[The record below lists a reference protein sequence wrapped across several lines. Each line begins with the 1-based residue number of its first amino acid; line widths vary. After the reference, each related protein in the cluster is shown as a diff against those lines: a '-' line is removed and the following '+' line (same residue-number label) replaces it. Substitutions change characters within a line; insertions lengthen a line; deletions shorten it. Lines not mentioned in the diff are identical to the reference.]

1 MEDIRLVVDLV
12 MALGFAVL
20 GGAIVQRLG
29 LPTLIGYVLA
39 GIAVGPAT
47 PGLDADR
54 DRVILLANLGVAFL
68 MFGLGA
74 EFSFK
79 ELFAVRH
86 ISLIAA
92 AIQIPVTILL
102 GYGVGL
108 VLGWDPRASVLLGTV
123 FAISSSIVMIKMLL
137 SRGEATSPQARV
149 AVGLGVVQDL
159 SLVPIL
165 ALLPLL
171 EGSSEHVLTDLGR
184 SLGVAA
190 LELVVVIVV
199 GTRLVPK
206 ILYIVA
212 KMQSRELF
220 LLTIVVIALGT
231 AYASHEAG
239 LSLALGAFLAG
250 LVVSE
255 SDFDAQVL
263 AEIIPVRD
271 LFATLFFVSLGML
284 FDPALLFDHA
294 TALLFALAALV
305 IGKTLIAGGA
315 FLVAGVDPRTATRV
329 AVLLAQIGEFSFV
342 LINVGLDGGV
352 IGRDKYGLVVAVA
365 LGSILLSPL
374 MVRLGPALVPL
385 AERLPGMARR
395 DVGCGLSIV
404 EQPGLRRHVVICG
417 YGRIGRTLGEALIR
431 RGLRFTVIDI
441 NPAVA
446 RGLQRKGIAA
456 YYGDAAV
463 ESLLRRAGGAEART
477 VAVTVPDMPA
487 ALRAIRLLRTMNSQ
501 VDIITR
507 ANLQTEVELL
517 RSAGANQVVQPEFE
531 AGLEFVRHILRE
543 QGVPRRETETALNWR
558 RTVFY
563 DQRREA
569 VIYREEPE

>member
-1 MEDIRLVVDLV
+1 MEDVRLIVNLV
-12 MALGFAVL
+12 MALGFAVV

-29 LPTLIGYVLA
+29 LPTLIGYVIA
-39 GIAVGPAT
+39 GIVIGPAT

-54 DRVILLANLGVAFL
+54 DRVVLLANLGVAFL

-79 ELFAVRH
+79 ELFAVRRV
-86 ISLIAA
+86 SLIAA
-92 AIQIPVTILL
+92 AVQMPLTTLL
-102 GYGVGL
+102 GLGVGEA
-108 VLGWDPRASVLLGTV
+108 LGWNARASVLLGIA

-165 ALLPLL
+165 AFLPLL
-171 EGSSEHVLTDLGR
+171 EGRSAHIWRQLGQ
-184 SLGVAA
+184 SLGMAT
-190 LELVVVIVV
+190 LELLIVVVV

-206 ILYIVA
+206 ILYAVA
-212 KMQSRELF
+212 MMQSRELF

-231 AYASHEAG
+231 AYASHKAG

-255 SDFDAQVL
+255 SDFDAQVI

-284 FDPALLFDHA
+284 LDPALFFDQPG
-294 TALLFALAALV
+294 ALVLALAALV
-305 IGKTLIAGGA
+305 LGKTLITGAGMLA
-315 FLVAGVDPRTATRV
+315 AGVDPRTATLV

-342 LINVGLDGGV
+342 LANVGLDGGV
-352 IGRDKYGLVVAVA
+352 IRNDQYGFVVAIA
-365 LGSILLSPL
+365 LGSILVSPL
-374 MVRLGPALVPL
+374 MVRLGPALVPMT
-385 AERLPGMARR
+385 ERLPGIAARER
-395 DVGCGLSIV
+395 PPSLEIV
-404 EQPGLRRHVVICG
+404 EQPRIRRHVVICG
-417 YGRIGRTLGEALIR
+417 YGRVGRTLGDALLR

-441 NPAVA
+441 NPAVI
-446 RGLQRKGIAA
+446 RDLQGRNIPA

-463 ESLLRRAGGAEART
+463 EALLRRAGAAEART
-477 VAVTVPDMPA
+477 VAVTVPDLTA
-487 ALRAIRLLRTMNSQ
+487 AMGVIRQLRSMNPT

-507 ANLQTEVELL
+507 ANFQPEVELL
-517 RSAGANQVVQPEFE
+517 RTAGANQVVQPEFE
-531 AGLEFVRHILRE
+531 AGQEFVRHILRE
-543 QGVPRRETETALNWR
+543 QGVPRRETETLLNWR

-563 DQRREA
+563 DQQRESTL
-569 VIYREEPE
+569 YSEDGE

>member
-1 MEDIRLVVDLV
+1 MEDIRLIVDLV
-12 MALGFAVL
+12 MALGVAVL
-20 GGAIVQRLG
+20 GGAIVHRLG

-39 GIAVGPAT
+39 GIVVGPAT
-47 PGLDADR
+47 PGLDANR
-54 DRVILLANLGVAFL
+54 DRVVLLANLGVAFL

-79 ELFAVRH
+79 ELFAVRR
-86 ISLIAA
+86 ISFLAA
-92 AIQIPVTILL
+92 GIQIPVTVLL
-102 GYGVGL
+102 GAGVGL
-108 VLGWDPRASVLLGTV
+108 LLGWGPRAAVLLGTA
-123 FAISSSIVMIKMLL
+123 FAISSSIVMIKLL
-137 SRGEATSPQARV
+137 LGRGEATSPQARV

-171 EGSSEHVLTDLGR
+171 EGTHGNILAELGR
-184 SLGVAA
+184 SLGMAA
-190 LELVVVIVV
+190 LELVLVIVV

-206 ILYIVA
+206 VLFAVA
-212 KMQSRELF
+212 RMQSRELF
-220 LLTIVVIALGT
+220 LITIVVIALGT
-231 AYASHEAG
+231 AYVSHVAG

-284 FDPALLFDHA
+284 FDPALLIHQPGPLA
-294 TALLFALAALV
+294 VALIALV
-305 IGKTLIAGGA
+305 AGKTLITGAA
-315 FLVAGVDPRTATRV
+315 FLVARVDPHTATL
-329 AVLLAQIGEFSFV
+329 AALLLAQIGEFSFV

-352 IGRDKYGLVVAVA
+352 IGRDQYGLVVAVA

-385 AERLPGMARR
+385 AERLPGIERREARQTLAIIDEPR
-395 DVGCGLSIV
+395 I
-404 EQPGLRRHVVICG
+404 RRHVVVCG
-417 YGRIGRTLGEALIR
+417 YGRVGRTLGEALIR

-441 NPAVA
+441 NPAVV
-446 RGLQRKGIAA
+446 RDLRQTGIPA

-463 ESLLRRAGGAEART
+463 ESLLRRAGAAEART
-477 VAVTVPDMPA
+477 VAVTMPDMTA
-487 ALRAIRLLRTMNSQ
+487 AMGTIRRVRAMNSR

-507 ANLQTEVELL
+507 ANVRTEVELL
-517 RSAGANQVVQPEFE
+517 RDVGANHVVQPEFE
-531 AGLEFVRHILRE
+531 AGLEFIRHILRA
-543 QGVPRRETETALNWR
+543 QGISRRETDTMLTWR
-558 RTVFY
+558 RTLFY
-563 DQRREA
+563 DEQRETSLYA
-569 VIYREEPE
+569 DEPE